1 MGTSTANLTVGPY
14 RGHTRLASGGG
25 GEVWEADGPRGAAAI
40 KVARTETQRAA
51 LRRELEVLRRLDHPH
66 IVRCLDGDPDEGWM
80 AMDLVRGPSATEWAV
95 SRSTSELVEF
105 GALLADALAHLHTRD
120 VIHNDLKPDNVLVD
134 GDEPRLIDLGLAN
147 IPTDGDAQGFQGTLG
162 YAAPE
167 QLARRRGSKPADVY
181 ALGALLYRLLTGRP
195 PFAAEDEAALTWLPL
210 HSLPEPPSS
219 LLPGMPG
226 ELEIL
231 LLSMLARTPEHRPSA
246 AELPGLLRAA
256 RTGPP
261 RRVVIGMNA
270 AREPLRQAVVR
281 LTEGRGGVFVLHG
294 QEGSGRRAIIREAV
308 AAARREGIHIISKP
322 LAGCSLTETV
332 LRAAAPSVLALDGA
346 QAVALDVAEA
356 VLTQQPP
363 VLCLLR
369 SDQAIIPLERMGA
382 RHIAPAPLEVAEVER
397 LMIAYRHDPTHAAVL
412 HRATRGLPGA
422 VYGQL
427 RQGGASALSTMERR
441 LLRATTRRAVPIPRL
456 AEALAISELAI
467 VDLAEPLIDRGL
479 MVELEDGACLMA
491 ARG

>member
-1 MGTSTANLTVGPY
+1 MGTSTASLAIGPY

-25 GEVWEADGPRGAAAI
+25 GEVWEADGPRGATALKI
-40 KVARTETQRAA
+40 ARTDQQRDA
-51 LRRELEVLRRLDHPH
+51 LRREIAVLKRLDHPH
-66 IVRCLDGDPDEGWM
+66 VVRCLDGDPDEGWM

-105 GALLADALAHLHTRD
+105 GALLADALAHLHERG
-120 VIHNDLKPDNVLVD
+120 VLHNDLKPDNVLVD
-134 GDEPRLIDLGLAN
+134 GDEPRLIDLGLASG
-147 IPTDGDAQGFQGTLG
+147 PSDGEGPCFQGTLG

-167 QLARRRGSKPADVY
+167 QLARRRGSKPSDVY

-195 PFAAEDEAALTWLPL
+195 PFVADDEAALAWLPM

-226 ELEIL
+226 ALEEL
-231 LLSMLARTPEHRPSA
+231 LLRMMARRPESRPTA
-246 AELPGLLRAA
+246 AQLPQQLRGA
-256 RTGPP
+256 RVGKP
-261 RRVVIGMNA
+261 RRVVLGMNA
-270 AREPLRQAVVR
+270 AREPLRQAIVR
-281 LTEGRGGVFVLHG
+281 LTEGRGGVFVVHG

-308 AAARREGIHIISKP
+308 AAARREDLPIISKP
-322 LAGCSLTETV
+322 LAGHDLTETV
-332 LRAAAPSVLALDGA
+332 TLATAPAILALDGA
-346 QAVALDVAEA
+346 QPIARQVAEA
-356 VLTQQPP
+356 VLTHQPP

-369 SDQAIIPLERMGA
+369 SEQTIIPLERMGA
-382 RHIAPAPLEVAEVER
+382 KHIRPTPLEIAEVAR
-397 LMIAYRHDPTHAAVL
+397 LMVAYRHDPTHAAVL

-427 RQGGASALSTMERR
+427 RQGGASALSAMERR
-441 LLRATTRRAVPIPRL
+441 LLVATTRRPVPIPDL
-456 AEALAISELAI
+456 SEALGISELAI